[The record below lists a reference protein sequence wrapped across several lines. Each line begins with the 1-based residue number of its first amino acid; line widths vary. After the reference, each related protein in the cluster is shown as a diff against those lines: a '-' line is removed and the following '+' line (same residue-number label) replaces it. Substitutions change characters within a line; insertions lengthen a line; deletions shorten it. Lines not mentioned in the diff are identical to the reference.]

1 MAYMKGRKT
10 KKQVAQA
17 KALKNA
23 RASSKGIQI
32 KGGGTVKAKSRTV
45 KSAAKLMKAPKRK
58 VNTSGNKARSNMKKS
73 TALARTT
80 SKTSG
85 LKSKLN
91 KGINKMTGS
100 KTSLLSKKSMLKK
113 KVGKASSSMSS
124 WSAAKKAA
132 MQKLW
137 NRNKK

>member
-23 RASSKGIQI
+23 RSLSKGIQV
-32 KGGGTVKAKSRTV
+32 KGKGTVKAKSRTV
-45 KSAAKLMKAPKRK
+45 KSAAKLMKAPARK
-58 VNTSGNKARSNMKKS
+58 VNTSKNKARSNMKKS
-73 TALARTT
+73 TKLSRTT
-80 SKTSG
+80 SRTSG
-85 LKSKLN
+85 LKSRLN
-91 KGINKMTGS
+91 RGINKLTGS
-100 KTSLLSKKSMLKK
+100 RTSLLKKKS
-113 KVGKASSSMSS
+113 SMRN

-137 NRNKK
+137 NGNRK